1 MSPEPIN
8 VLAPLTTFLSF
19 YLLIIAYVWKSKKYL
34 ETDLT
39 SLNGFVANVSI
50 ATTVALYILSLFT
63 LLLYMISVV
72 DSQPTSDYLST
83 SIWSLMISIFTIG
96 AYIFTASEEIN
107 KVEI

>member
-1 MSPEPIN
+1 M
-8 VLAPLTTFLSF
+8 
-19 YLLIIAYVWKSKKYL
+19 
-34 ETDLT
+34 
-39 SLNGFVANVSI
+39 VA
-50 ATTVALYILSLFT
+50 TVGLYILSLFA
-63 LLLYMISVV
+63 LLLYIISVV